1 MFGRYDIYCTP
12 NNIGKQKDW
21 NVHHLEAFSSGGSN
35 LKYWLTY
42 KVLGNWQGRKKRHV
56 LSPTTCKRPG
66 NLLFSFWILTRFI
79 WLIKSY
85 NMPLCHWRKT
95 NLSMIY
101 PLKLV
106 SCWFLEFNFPVTYF
120 FLECRKYF
128 VQNYIEQIKNPMTF
142 LRTVKCIIHGTF
154 QKVDSQGIF
163 YSPSFLISILVFL
176 KNYCTNL
183 MHRKCHYEDFA
194 LNMLAKFSTKFIF
207 KTLQLTRS

>member
-1 MFGRYDIYCTP
+1 MEAIDYIIY
-12 NNIGKQKDW
+12 NLVIGKD
-21 NVHHLEAFSSGGSN
+21 HFI
-35 LKYWLTY
+35 
-42 KVLGNWQGRKKRHV
+42 
-56 LSPTTCKRPG
+56 LSIFDLSVEVCK
-66 NLLFSFWILTRFI
+66 
-79 WLIKSY
+79 
-85 NMPLCHWRKT
+85 
-95 NLSMIY
+95 
-101 PLKLV
+101 
-106 SCWFLEFNFPVTYF
+106 SCWFLEFNFLVTYF

-142 LRTVKCIIHGTF
+142 LRTVICIILGTF

-194 LNMLAKFSTKFIF
+194 LNMLEKFSTKFIF